1 MSVVTLV
8 SWKSRSNRRLII
20 SLVVVITVE
29 IDGPGAVAVDLADD
43 AGELLVGELGVQLVQ
58 DLLEGGGGDVAVA
71 LLVVDP
77 ERLPQ
82 LLLHAF
88 LVLLDQELGALK
100 KVTFPRVHKWH
111 WDFKMRLS
119 ESFLH
124 NL

>member
-1 MSVVTLV
+1 MSAVTLV
-8 SWKSRSNRRLII
+8 SWKSRCNRRLII
-20 SLVVVITVE
+20 SLVVIITVE

-100 KVTFPRVHKWH
+100 KVTFPRG
-111 WDFKMRLS
+111 S
-119 ESFLH
+119 QISY
-124 NL
+124 